1 VIDRGFA
8 LEVGDKKVVLAVDD
22 EDVDGLESEDE
33 ETGDVEFDEGVFM
46 CVLKCVR
53 RISIETCI
61 ALQIAQTNINV

>member
-1 VIDRGFA
+1 MIDRGFA
-8 LEVGDKKVVLAVDD
+8 LEVGGKKAVSAVDD

-46 CVLKCVR
+46 CVLKCIR
-53 RISIETCI
+53 RISIKTCI